1 MITNGITILDIASI
15 INISNSLPCCRSWEG
30 VKMMMRVM
38 VMMVVMVMMI
48 EMVIMFG
55 DNDFGDFRR

>member
-1 MITNGITILDIASI
+1 
-15 INISNSLPCCRSWEG
+15 
-30 VKMMMRVM
+30 MMRVM

>member
-1 MITNGITILDIASI
+1 
-15 INISNSLPCCRSWEG
+15 
-30 VKMMMRVM
+30 MMMRVM